1 MAEWDAACVCKVFQ
15 RHSSKS
21 TTVTETQQHYHL
33 KLSHV
38 LQQEDTYGSMLWI
51 WTGLQYP
58 NKLHYARRSTI
69 FYKHILTKPAS
80 YNIHTVETITC
91 VAAAAQL

>member
-1 MAEWDAACVCKVFQ
+1 MAEWDSARICKVFQ
-15 RHSSKS
+15 GHSSKS

-33 KLSHV
+33 KLSHE
-38 LQQEDTYGSMLWI
+38 LQQEDTWKHAVDLDRLIQHPS
-51 WTGLQYP
+51 
-58 NKLHYARRSTI
+58 KLHCTRSSTI

-91 VAAAAQL
+91 VAAAARL